1 MTQRHFP
8 ILKQSP
14 PQTGQFKKKNYLA
27 TAARHHGCPDT
38 WCPRKFSA
46 TPPPRH
52 LRGGPGCCCTASPAD
67 RFTS

>member
-27 TAARHHGCPDT
+27 TAAQHHGCPDT

-46 TPPPRH
+46 AAPPP
-52 LRGGPGCCCTASPAD
+52 PPPAGRAWVLLY
-67 RFTS
+67 RFPS